1 MVKLCLRKKL
11 RLWKKEVIRP
21 LILLLEAEIFYFK
34 DARLAQLD
42 FGAMH
47 DRVDGCGGSVVGV
60 ELGLDRSEA
69 GRPLCCRGIL
79 RRDFGKSSV
88 KNVNLGP
95 VPQAA
100 KVKGVARGHRSS
112 RTNKALRLSCKGHRS
127 TKKRIRENRFS
138 RNKY

>member
-1 MVKLCLRKKL
+1 VVKLCLRKKL

-69 GRPLCCRGIL
+69 GRPLCCRGTL
-79 RRDFGKSSV
+79 RRAFGKSSV
-88 KNVNLGP
+88 KNMNLES

-100 KVKGVARGHRSS
+100 KEKVLHEVIGARRRIKRSD
-112 RTNKALRLSCKGHRS
+112 
-127 TKKRIRENRFS
+127 
-138 RNKY
+138 